1 MAKRHLRRAL
11 LGAAFTLSA
20 AACTIHRGEWQPA
33 PAEPAPALASAPRL
47 FLIGGLGGGPG
58 AKAVSD
64 ALLRSFDQAQ
74 ARGEPMIVI
83 WLGDQLDPETCEPPA
98 DPASAQ
104 LFTKVAQHR
113 ARGGASLAVRGL
125 TEWTC
130 AAPEAPQIAANEL
143 VRVRRGGEV
152 ERVSRCAG
160 APLRCEI
167 LPDPGDSL
175 VELVLLDTTPWLD
188 RAAAG
193 DGPAAEASLAEQR
206 ALIAALLA
214 APGPE
219 RILVTHHPIESAGPH
234 GQGGIWPDSALLF
247 HEPSLARAILSGA
260 FVGAVS
266 GHERS
271 LQAVADASPA
281 VKRSS
286 REWLRAPFFQVIAG
300 AVARPDAGRGPRTW
314 RFFQGTALAPDHI
327 SNHAGYAELALQP
340 SAYEVTLRARRFGR
354 WREAALTIDR
364 GRPPHPAETAS
375 PVMDPCA
382 DCDPIAARW

>member
-1 MAKRHLRRAL
+1 V
-11 LGAAFTLSA
+11 
-20 AACTIHRGEWQPA
+20 
-33 PAEPAPALASAPRL
+33 
-47 FLIGGLGGGPG
+47 GGLGAG
-58 AKAVSD
+58 AASRAVSD
-64 ALLRSFDQAQ
+64 ELLRRLDQAPVG
-74 ARGEPMIVI
+74 GEPTIVI
-83 WLGDQLDPETCEPPA
+83 WLGDQIDPKTCELPA

-104 LFTKVAQHR
+104 LLARVAQHR
-113 ARGGASLAVRGL
+113 ARGGASFAVRGL
-125 TEWTC
+125 AEWTC
-130 AAPEAPQIAANEL
+130 AAPLTPPGAPWSAPSANYV
-143 VRVRRGGEV
+143 VRVGHGGAATV
-152 ERVSRCAG
+152 ASRCAG
-160 APLRCEI
+160 APLRCE
-167 LPDPGDSL
+167 LSPDPGDSL
-175 VELVLLDTTPWLD
+175 AELVVLDTTPWLD
-188 RAAAG
+188 REAAG

-206 ALIAALLA
+206 ALLAALLA

-247 HEPSLARAILSGA
+247 HEEALARAIVGGA

-286 REWLRAPFFQVIAG
+286 RAWLRAPFFQVIAG
-300 AVARPDAGRGPRTW
+300 AVSRPDAGRGPRTW

-327 SNHAGYAELALQP
+327 SNHAGYAELTLRA
-340 SAYEVTLRARRFGR
+340 SAYELTLRARRYGR
-354 WREAALTIDR
+354 WREATLFVDR

-382 DCDPIAARW
+382 DCDPIATRW